1 MKAPVL
7 SILLAVG
14 SGSARAASPSADLN
28 LVIQETCVTC
38 HNETTLL
45 GNLSLEA
52 FDVAK
57 AEKNAVV
64 AEKVIRKLR
73 AGMMPPPRAT
83 PSNLPDVSNP
93 LPEGRQPGLMVV
105 NLARVFPGREQDYV
119 NVMKSDFLPHF
130 DAANVNHVTGILA
143 LGGEGGFLHVFY
155 FENFAELDKGSPV
168 MRALGPEGA
177 SAVTAQLSGI
187 VSSSALWVA
196 RVIPELSFGAKE
208 QGPASESDKK

>member
-73 AGMMPPPRAT
+73 AGMMPPPEVPRPDEATLQALVETLEATVDAAALRDPNPGNRPFQKLNRPEYERAIQDLLALQVH
-83 PSNLPDVSNP
+83 PSNWLP
-93 LPEGRQPGLMVV
+93 
-105 NLARVFPGREQDYV
+105 
-119 NVMKSDFLPHF
+119 
-130 DAANVNHVTGILA
+130 
-143 LGGEGGFLHVFY
+143 
-155 FENFAELDKGSPV
+155 LDQ
-168 MRALGPEGA
+168 M
-177 SAVTAQLSGI
+177 
-187 VSSSALWVA
+187 SS
-196 RVIPELSFGAKE
+196 
-208 QGPASESDKK
+208 